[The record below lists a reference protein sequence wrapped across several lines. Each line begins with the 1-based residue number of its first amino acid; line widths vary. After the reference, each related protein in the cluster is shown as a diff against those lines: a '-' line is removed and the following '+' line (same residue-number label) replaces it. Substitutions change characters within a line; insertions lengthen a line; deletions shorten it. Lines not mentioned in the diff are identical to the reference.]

1 MKTNIKLLNVFL
13 FSFIFVFSFTSC
25 EDDDFDDLFSDP
37 VEKFLGTWKCEESGD
52 INGNFGPFTVEV
64 VVNPEN
70 STEVLIKNF
79 NYQGMDE
86 KARAIVAGNTITI
99 PRQKICD
106 GTIEIQGSGIF
117 SDGGFSIT
125 YKTNDGADE
134 ENISAIFYK

>member
-1 MKTNIKLLNVFL
+1 MFG
-13 FSFIFVFSFTSC
+13 
-25 EDDDFDDLFSDP
+25 DP
-37 VEKFLGTWKCEESGD
+37 VEKFLGKWKCEESGD
-52 INGNFGPFTVEV
+52 INGNFGPFDVEIV
-64 VVNPEN
+64 MNPEN

-106 GTIEIQGSGIF
+106 GSIEIQGSGSYSNSEF
-117 SDGGFSIT
+117 TIT